1 LPKLPVCS
9 GAEVIQVLIRLG
21 FETRRQR
28 GSHIVMRKE
37 NIVCVVPLHNELKIG
52 TLRNVLKQSEVSV
65 AEFLSAYKKR

>member
-9 GAEVIQVLIRLG
+9 GAEVVFVLISLG
-21 FETRRQR
+21 FEKRRQR
-28 GSHIVMRKE
+28 GSHVVLRKE
-37 NIVCVVPLHNELKIG
+37 NIVCVVPLHNELNIG